1 MRMVFSFFLSLLI
14 YFLILSFFVYIVVFD
29 SKPKKPKVVYVH
41 QAILNYKTSKIA
53 PKIRQKI
60 TKTNFSKQKS
70 KTIKTKSSFS
80 KGGKDSLDD
89 IFANVSD
96 NVPTSRIKQKKHSKM
111 TKKYGSSDVK
121 NILKELTKI
130 KKQVSLNSVAGDKKS
145 ANQISNIFANI
156 WAQIQTSPGDFVR
169 LSVVLI
175 DGDIKISV
183 ISTNLDTI
191 RLNNFLAKLKKVN
204 TSKMKNLN
212 VVIDFNVKL
221 KENR

>member
-29 SKPKKPKVVYVH
+29 NKPKKPKVVYVH
-41 QAILNYKTSKIA
+41 QAILDYKTSKIA

-80 KGGKDSLDD
+80 KGGADSLDD